1 MDRQLTIKRV
11 QTGNILLERHQQC
24 VLIIT
29 LSWSLQKYENYLMEK
44 GRKMFSVR
52 RALIYPIFIPVL
64 SKHFP

>member
-1 MDRQLTIKRV
+1 MGAERQYTP
-11 QTGNILLERHQQC
+11 GEAQC